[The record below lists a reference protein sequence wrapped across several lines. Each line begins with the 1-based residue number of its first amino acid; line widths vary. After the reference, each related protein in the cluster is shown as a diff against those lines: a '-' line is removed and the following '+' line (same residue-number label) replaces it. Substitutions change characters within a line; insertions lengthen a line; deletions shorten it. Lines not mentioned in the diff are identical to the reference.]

1 MSIQNDIITHPEY
14 IRKLRSAGGQVA
26 QDAASDSPA
35 VDVGLFDYDEWV
47 ANRDYKKG
55 ELFTYNGDVGFTRQ
69 AITSQAHYPPFSIG
83 TEALYGARPR
93 MRPDGTY
100 PYVYNMKAKVGMK
113 VWSAD
118 NGKLYECIQAADPL
132 LRDPADV
139 PAHFTE
145 VI

>member
-1 MSIQNDIITHPEY
+1 MSITNDIINHTEY
-14 IRKLRSAGGQVA
+14 IRKLRSAGGQAA
-26 QDAASDSPA
+26 QEAASDSPA

-55 ELFTYNGDVGFTRQ
+55 ELFTYNGDVGFARQ
-69 AITSQAHYPPFSIG
+69 AVTSQAHFPPFSVG

-100 PYVYNMKAKVGMK
+100 PYVYNMKVTVGMC
-113 VWSAD
+113 VWSTD
-118 NGKLYECIQAADPL
+118 DGKLYECIQAADPL
-132 LRDPADV
+132 LRDPSAV